1 MVSAQAEIVILRTKL
16 TQHYVPDAV
25 WNLYKARIWL
35 DKDLL
40 SKYNGFLL
48 PNATV
53 ALGQIE

>member
-16 TQHYVPDAV
+16 TQHYV